1 MRSNQTEVTLF
12 SYLLY
17 LIDFIEFGCQIK
29 NKLCLKIGLVPPFL
43 KNKLIADVYVSTQ
56 YGTSIQQVGELSDG
70 FAIDSGQTSL
80 FLGCVCLRRGLNYLI
95 CLILVRYSQF
105 RLIFSSRPSFL

>member
-29 NKLCLKIGLVPPFL
+29 NKLCLKIGLVPPFW
-43 KNKLIADVYVSTQ
+43 KNKLIADVYVSTY

-70 FAIDSGQTSL
+70 FCNRFRANFVI
-80 FLGCVCLRRGLNYLI
+80 
-95 CLILVRYSQF
+95 F
-105 RLIFSSRPSFL
+105 RLCVLAKRAYLFNMPDIS